1 MQRAERPRQR
11 DLVDDLMDLQARLM
25 DEQANVRRITERA
38 LWMEQALRKN
48 GAHGNAND
56 PR

>member
-11 DLVDDLMDLQARLM
+11 GLVDDLMDLQARLM

-48 GAHGNAND
+48 GAHANN
-56 PR
+56 R